1 MSQSRVL
8 LWLMKH
14 APTMVSGQSMR
25 WFWEALEN
33 AEFDL
38 VRSLTPHDF
47 DWNTQHPRWG
57 TPLMAMVAEVI
68 RSPRVLEDPKAKEAI
83 MWMLAQ
89 GADPRLEAP
98 SAMAPGWTLG
108 GDAQFPKLQAIAHRG
123 HSAITLTLA
132 IRNEMTQNQ
141 ANRTAYTNNI
151 QGANA
156 MLKLFS
162 TFRTRAA
169 DDSSVRV
176 DEGVV
181 DHWDRIL
188 LDTKH
193 ADVEF
198 QITDASGEEVIGRVR
213 AHSLILENASNV
225 LRATLTGGMC
235 EAQIPKVVKVPGAS
249 VEAVQELMCILYTG
263 CFRGQEEPSVSS
275 LLNMLD
281 VAHRWSADHLV
292 TMIEINLMRRMSLEE
307 LGALAEA
314 AEMKQ
319 LAGLRNACMRFAQD
333 NSKEV
338 KDQLA
343 GEQLSQAA
351 KRLLGP
357 AFGGSYS
364 EEPER
369 KRRRRLCVH

>member
-1 MSQSRVL
+1 
-8 LWLMKH
+8 
-14 APTMVSGQSMR
+14 MR

-68 RSPRVLEDPKAKEAI
+68 RSPRVLEDPKAKDAI

-98 SAMAPGWTLG
+98 SATAPGWTLG

-151 QGANA
+151 QGASA
-156 MLKLFS
+156 MLKLFAN
-162 TFRTRAA
+162 FRPKTP
-169 DDSSVRV
+169 DDTKVYV
-176 DEGVV
+176 DEGCV
-181 DHWDRIL
+181 DNWERIL
-188 LDTKH
+188 QDSSQ
-193 ADVEF
+193 ADVEL
-198 QITDASGEEVIGRVR
+198 QVTDASGNNVSGRVR
-213 AHSLILENASNV
+213 AHSIVLENASAV
-225 LRATLTGGMC
+225 LRATLTSGMC
-235 EAQIPKVVKVPGAS
+235 ESQIPKVVKVPGTS

-263 CFRGQEEPSVSS
+263 CFRSPEEPSVCS

-292 TMIEINLMRRMSLEE
+292 KVIECSLIRRLSLEE
-307 LGALAEA
+307 LGPLAEA
-314 AEMKQ
+314 AELKQLPCLKNACLRFAHDTASEVKEQ
-319 LAGLRNACMRFAQD
+319 LAGD
-333 NSKEV
+333 H
-338 KDQLA
+338 
-343 GEQLSQAA
+343 LSPAA
-351 KRLLGP
+351 KRLLGA
-357 AFGGSYS
+357 AFGAGYS
-364 EEPER
+364 EDPAR
-369 KRRRRLCVH
+369 KRRRRPAVMNS